1 MVGIELVLVEC
12 PMPHR
17 TKAGANGSEGSR
29 RAARWQKIGVAGARV
44 FKAGKP
50 PQVKACRS
58 AAVRDGKTRRLVDN
72 PIDRNDQRQVMVLS
86 PTSQVRGSA

>member
-1 MVGIELVLVEC
+1 
-12 PMPHR
+12 MPHPA
-17 TKAGANGSEGSR
+17 KAGANRSKGFR
-29 RAARWQKIGVAGARV
+29 RVARWQESGVAGARV

-72 PIDRNDQRQVMVLS
+72 PIDRNDQRQA
-86 PTSQVRGSA
+86 PAETVRRALRKSMPQ